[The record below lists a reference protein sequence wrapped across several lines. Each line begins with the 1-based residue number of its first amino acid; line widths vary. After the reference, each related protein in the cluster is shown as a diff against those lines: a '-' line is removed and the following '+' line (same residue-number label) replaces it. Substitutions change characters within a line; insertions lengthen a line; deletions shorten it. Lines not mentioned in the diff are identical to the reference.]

1 MILVEENVD
10 IGGHGMCSGGQ
21 VHLGGGTSNQRK
33 HGVEDSADQVF
44 IDWIRHDH
52 MQSRYSDRDLV
63 RAFADENAATF
74 EFLIENGV
82 EFQDHLTG
90 PTQASRVRR
99 QQRTV
104 QWPVA
109 SERVTHHPTRV
120 GSGLV
125 RALEKSARAKGAEVL
140 LRHKMT
146 SIVREG
152 PSAGR
157 VLGITATHDGR
168 TVNIAAN
175 KGVLVATGGS
185 TSHVTLRRTFDPRL
199 TEEYQV
205 AGEPWSRQ
213 SGDGELAAM
222 AVGASLWGTANQTVE
237 EGIAISKTRHIGCQ
251 WGYNSLIW
259 QPDARIFDHARASG
273 LTVADWHDVILV
285 NQTGR
290 RFWNEVD
297 ARYDFFAAAMA
308 WNGDEK
314 KLNGGGPIWAIFD
327 QDAVEREE
335 WDPRP
340 PNVDLDGWFFQADTL
355 AELAAAITNPY
366 QTKAIPPAALEETVA
381 RYNTFVDGGVDE
393 DFGKPTPRYKI
404 QRPPF
409 LRGLVDADPARLAH
423 RPPHEH
429 EGAGDGHAR
438 AGDTGPLLR
447 RRVAGRLRAARAR
460 PVPGLRPDRRPRR
473 GRQRR
478 RGLIEG
484 GSGRGSAVTD
494 QPPEAPAPRTPSAR
508 QTPSAPP
515 DVVRTAD
522 ARLGAAADGGAA
534 RESRAPRD
542 ARTASDERRGLGG
555 AVARRGGPP
564 VHRDR
569 RRQVRVR
576 LPAERNAGR
585 RARRGRSRRRRG
597 PSGGGAGARYS
608 RAVRHRGVAGRA
620 GGGRRS
626 LSDRRLRR

>member
-1 MILVEENVD
+1 MPKSMRKQRDISRRRFLKQGATAGVGATALAGVGAPSGEARAQDFWDLRADFVTIGAGTAGLAAAVAALDHGASVILVEENVD

-259 QPDARIFDHARASG
+259 QPDARIFDLARASG

-308 WNGDEK
+308 WNGDEN

-409 LRGLVDADPARLAH
+409 YAAWSTPILHDSLTGLRTNTKAQVMDTRGQVIPGLYC
-423 RPPHEH
+423 
-429 EGAGDGHAR
+429 AGESQGGFAQHGLGR
-438 AGDTGPLLR
+438 CLVFGR
-447 RRVAGRLRAARAR
+447 IAGRDAA
-460 PVPGLRPDRRPRR
+460 VN
-473 GRQRR
+473 
-478 RGLIEG
+478 
-484 GSGRGSAVTD
+484 
-494 QPPEAPAPRTPSAR
+494 
-508 QTPSAPP
+508 
-515 DVVRTAD
+515 
-522 ARLGAAADGGAA
+522 GGAA
-534 RESRAPRD
+534 
-542 ARTASDERRGLGG
+542 
-555 AVARRGGPP
+555 
-564 VHRDR
+564 
-569 RRQVRVR
+569 
-576 LPAERNAGR
+576 
-585 RARRGRSRRRRG
+585 
-597 PSGGGAGARYS
+597 
-608 RAVRHRGVAGRA
+608 
-620 GGGRRS
+620 
-626 LSDRRLRR
+626 

>member
-1 MILVEENVD
+1 MGESTRTKAGISRRRFLRQGATAGVGATALAGVAAPSGEVRAQDFWDLRAGFVTIGAGTAGLAAAVAALDHGASVVMIEENVD

-33 HGVEDSADQVF
+33 RGVEDSADQVF

-82 EFQDHLTG
+82 DFQDHLTG
-90 PTQASRVRR
+90 PTQASRVPR
-99 QQRTV
+99 QQRTI

-157 VLGITATHDGR
+157 VLGVTATHDGR

-185 TSHVTLRRTFDPRL
+185 TSNVTLRRTFDPRL

-251 WGYNSLIW
+251 WGYSSLIW
-259 QPDARIFDHARASG
+259 QPDARIFDLARASG
-273 LTVADWHDVILV
+273 LTVTDWHDLILV

-308 WNGDEK
+308 WNGDEN
-314 KLNGGGPIWAIFD
+314 KLNGGGPIWAVFD

-340 PNVDLDGWFFQADTL
+340 PNVDPDGYFFTADTL
-355 AELAAAITNPY
+355 AELAGSVTNPY
-366 QTKAIPPAALEETVA
+366 QTKPMPAAALEESVA
-381 RYNTFVDGGVDE
+381 RYNAFVDSGVDE
-393 DFGKPTPRYKI
+393 DFGKPSPRYKI

-409 LRGLVDADPARLAH
+409 YAAWSTPILHDSLTGLRTNTKAQVMDTRGQVIPGLYC
-423 RPPHEH
+423 
-429 EGAGDGHAR
+429 AGESQGGFAQHGLGR
-438 AGDTGPLLR
+438 CLVFGR
-447 RRVAGRLRAARAR
+447 IAGRDAA
-460 PVPGLRPDRRPRR
+460 VN
-473 GRQRR
+473 
-478 RGLIEG
+478 G
-484 GSGRGSAVTD
+484 G
-494 QPPEAPAPRTPSAR
+494 
-508 QTPSAPP
+508 
-515 DVVRTAD
+515 VV
-522 ARLGAAADGGAA
+522 
-534 RESRAPRD
+534 
-542 ARTASDERRGLGG
+542 
-555 AVARRGGPP
+555 
-564 VHRDR
+564 
-569 RRQVRVR
+569 
-576 LPAERNAGR
+576 
-585 RARRGRSRRRRG
+585 
-597 PSGGGAGARYS
+597 
-608 RAVRHRGVAGRA
+608 
-620 GGGRRS
+620 
-626 LSDRRLRR
+626 

>member
-1 MILVEENVD
+1 MGRSTRAQAGISRRRFLKQGATAGVGATALAGVAAPSGAVRAQDFWDLRADLVTIGAGTAGLAAAVSALDHGASVIMVEENVD

-33 HGVEDSADQVF
+33 HGVEDTADQVF
-44 IDWIRHDH
+44 LDWIRHDH

-82 EFQDHLTG
+82 QFQDHLTG

-99 QQRTV
+99 QQRTI

-125 RALEKSARAKGAEVL
+125 RALEKSARAKGAGVL

-157 VLGITATHDGR
+157 VLGITVTHDGR

-222 AVGASLWGTANQTVE
+222 AAGASLWGTANQTVE

-251 WGYNSLIW
+251 WGYSSLIW
-259 QPDARIFDHARASG
+259 QPDARIFDLARASG
-273 LTVADWHDVILV
+273 LTVVDWQDVILV

-308 WNGDEK
+308 WNGDEN

-340 PNVDLDGWFFQADTL
+340 PNVDPDGWFFSADTL
-355 AELAAAITNPY
+355 AELAGAITNPY
-366 QTKAIPPAALEETVA
+366 QSQAMPPAALEETVA
-381 RYNTFVDGGVDE
+381 RYNTFVDLGVDG
-393 DFGKPTPRYKI
+393 DFDKPAPRYKI

-409 LRGLVDADPARLAH
+409 HAAWSTPILHDSLTGLRTNTKAQVLDTRGQVIPGLYC
-423 RPPHEH
+423 
-429 EGAGDGHAR
+429 AGESQGGFAQHGLGR
-438 AGDTGPLLR
+438 CLVFGR
-447 RRVAGRLRAARAR
+447 IAGRDAA
-460 PVPGLRPDRRPRR
+460 LN
-473 GRQRR
+473 
-478 RGLIEG
+478 G
-484 GSGRGSAVTD
+484 GSV
-494 QPPEAPAPRTPSAR
+494 
-508 QTPSAPP
+508 
-515 DVVRTAD
+515 
-522 ARLGAAADGGAA
+522 
-534 RESRAPRD
+534 
-542 ARTASDERRGLGG
+542 
-555 AVARRGGPP
+555 
-564 VHRDR
+564 
-569 RRQVRVR
+569 
-576 LPAERNAGR
+576 
-585 RARRGRSRRRRG
+585 
-597 PSGGGAGARYS
+597 
-608 RAVRHRGVAGRA
+608 
-620 GGGRRS
+620 
-626 LSDRRLRR
+626 

>member
-1 MILVEENVD
+1 MGESTRTKAGISRRRFLKQGATAGVGATALAGVGVPSGEVRAQDFWDLRADFVTIGAGTAGLAAAVSALDHGASVIMIEENVD

-33 HGVEDSADQVF
+33 RGVEDSADQVF

-63 RAFADENAATF
+63 RAFADENAPTF

-82 EFQDHLTG
+82 QFQDHLTG
-90 PTQASRVRR
+90 PTQASRVPR
-99 QQRTV
+99 QQRTI

-185 TSHVTLRRTFDPRL
+185 TSNVTLRRTFDPRL

-251 WGYNSLIW
+251 WGYSSLIW
-259 QPDARIFDHARASG
+259 QPDARIFDLARASG
-273 LTVADWHDVILV
+273 LTVTDWHDVILV

-308 WNGDEK
+308 WNGDEN

-340 PNVDLDGWFFQADTL
+340 PNVDREGYFFTAETL

-366 QTKAIPPAALEETVA
+366 QTKRMPPAALEESVA

-393 DFGKPTPRYKI
+393 DFGKPAPRYKI

-409 LRGLVDADPARLAH
+409 YAAWSTPILHDSLTGLRTNTKAQVIDTRGQVIPGLYC
-423 RPPHEH
+423 
-429 EGAGDGHAR
+429 AGESQGGFAQHGLGR
-438 AGDTGPLLR
+438 CLVFGR
-447 RRVAGRLRAARAR
+447 IAGRDAALN
-460 PVPGLRPDRRPRR
+460 G
-473 GRQRR
+473 
-478 RGLIEG
+478 
-484 GSGRGSAVTD
+484 
-494 QPPEAPAPRTPSAR
+494 
-508 QTPSAPP
+508 
-515 DVVRTAD
+515 
-522 ARLGAAADGGAA
+522 
-534 RESRAPRD
+534 
-542 ARTASDERRGLGG
+542 
-555 AVARRGGPP
+555 
-564 VHRDR
+564 
-569 RRQVRVR
+569 
-576 LPAERNAGR
+576 
-585 RARRGRSRRRRG
+585 
-597 PSGGGAGARYS
+597 
-608 RAVRHRGVAGRA
+608 GVA
-620 GGGRRS
+620 
-626 LSDRRLRR
+626 

>member
-1 MILVEENVD
+1 MARSTRTKADISRRRFLKQGATAGVGATALAGVAAPSGEALAQDFWDLRADFVTIGAGTAGLAAAVAALDHGASVIMIEENVD

-33 HGVEDSADQVF
+33 HGVEDTADQVF

-168 TVNIAAN
+168 TVNIAAS

-185 TSHVTLRRTFDPRL
+185 TSNVTLRRTFDPRL

-259 QPDARIFDHARASG
+259 QPDARIFDLARASG

-308 WNGDEK
+308 WNGDEN
-314 KLNGGGPIWAIFD
+314 KLNGGGPIWAVFD
-327 QDAVEREE
+327 QDAVERED

-340 PNVDLDGWFFQADTL
+340 PNVDPEGYFYTADTL
-355 AELAAAITNPY
+355 AQLAGAITNPY
-366 QTKAIPPAALEETVA
+366 QTKAMPPAALEETVA
-381 RYNTFVDGGVDE
+381 RYNTFVDLGVDE
-393 DFGKPTPRYKI
+393 DFDKPTPRYKI
-404 QRPPF
+404 ERPPF
-409 LRGLVDADPARLAH
+409 YAAWSTPILHDSLTGLRTNTKAQVIDTRGQVIPGLYC
-423 RPPHEH
+423 
-429 EGAGDGHAR
+429 AGESQGGFAQHGLGR
-438 AGDTGPLLR
+438 CLVFGR
-447 RRVAGRLRAARAR
+447 IAGR
-460 PVPGLRPDRRPRR
+460 
-473 GRQRR
+473 
-478 RGLIEG
+478 
-484 GSGRGSAVTD
+484 
-494 QPPEAPAPRTPSAR
+494 
-508 QTPSAPP
+508 
-515 DVVRTAD
+515 D
-522 ARLGAAADGGAA
+522 A
-534 RESRAPRD
+534 
-542 ARTASDERRGLGG
+542 
-555 AVARRGGPP
+555 ARRGG
-564 VHRDR
+564 
-569 RRQVRVR
+569 
-576 LPAERNAGR
+576 
-585 RARRGRSRRRRG
+585 
-597 PSGGGAGARYS
+597 
-608 RAVRHRGVAGRA
+608 VA
-620 GGGRRS
+620 
-626 LSDRRLRR
+626 

>member
-1 MILVEENVD
+1 MPKSMREKGDISRRRFLKQGATAGVGATALAGVAAPSGEVRAQDFWDLRADFVTIGAGTAGLAAAVAALDHGASVIMIEENVD

-33 HGVEDSADQVF
+33 RGVEDSADQVF

-63 RAFADENAATF
+63 RAFADENAPTF

-90 PTQASRVRR
+90 PTQASRVPR
-99 QQRTV
+99 QQRTI

-185 TSHVTLRRTFDPRL
+185 TSNVTLRRTFDPRL

-251 WGYNSLIW
+251 WGYSSLIW
-259 QPDARIFDHARASG
+259 QPDARIFDLARASG
-273 LTVADWHDVILV
+273 LTVTDWHDLILV

-308 WNGDEK
+308 WNGDAN
-314 KLNGGGPIWAIFD
+314 KLNGGGPIWAVFD

-340 PNVDLDGWFFQADTL
+340 PNVDPDGYFFAADTL
-355 AELAAAITNPY
+355 VELAGAVTNPY
-366 QTKAIPPAALEETVA
+366 QTKPMPAAALEESVA
-381 RYNTFVDGGVDE
+381 RYNTFVDSGVDE
-393 DFGKPTPRYKI
+393 DFGKPSPRYKI

-409 LRGLVDADPARLAH
+409 YAAWSTPILHDSLTGLRTNTKAQVMDTRGQVIPGLYC
-423 RPPHEH
+423 
-429 EGAGDGHAR
+429 AGESQGGFAQHGLGR
-438 AGDTGPLLR
+438 CLVFGR
-447 RRVAGRLRAARAR
+447 IAGRDAA
-460 PVPGLRPDRRPRR
+460 VNG
-473 GRQRR
+473 
-478 RGLIEG
+478 
-484 GSGRGSAVTD
+484 
-494 QPPEAPAPRTPSAR
+494 
-508 QTPSAPP
+508 
-515 DVVRTAD
+515 
-522 ARLGAAADGGAA
+522 
-534 RESRAPRD
+534 
-542 ARTASDERRGLGG
+542 
-555 AVARRGGPP
+555 
-564 VHRDR
+564 
-569 RRQVRVR
+569 
-576 LPAERNAGR
+576 
-585 RARRGRSRRRRG
+585 
-597 PSGGGAGARYS
+597 
-608 RAVRHRGVAGRA
+608 GVA
-620 GGGRRS
+620 
-626 LSDRRLRR
+626 